1 MDACFVAGVHSGEVN
16 GSVVMRILRVREER
30 PGFAV
35 MSKSEGGRG
44 LQKSYS
50 YVSASSPTFFSLFNE
65 LKLHN
70 CVKNYD

>member
-1 MDACFVAGVHSGEVN
+1 MDARLVAGVHCGGVN
-16 GSVVMRILRVREER
+16 GSEVMRILRVREEG

-44 LQKSYS
+44 LQRSYS
-50 YVSASSPTFFSLFNE
+50 YVSASSLTFFSLFNE
-65 LKLHN
+65 RKLHN